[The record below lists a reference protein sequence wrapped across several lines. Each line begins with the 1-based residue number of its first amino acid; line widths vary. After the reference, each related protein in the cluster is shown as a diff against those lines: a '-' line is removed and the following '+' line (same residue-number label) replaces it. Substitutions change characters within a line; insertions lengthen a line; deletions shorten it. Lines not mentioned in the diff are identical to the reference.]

1 MMFANKRLGKE
12 LAKIQESLP
21 PGIDFVT
28 APDFQQWEMDIRV
41 LDANPLYLNQIY
53 RLRFRFSSNYPIGSH
68 HVWSLASRHPSQIRP
83 RAKLMPLIPIEAPE
97 VIFVSL
103 SQPPRTIPIHPHIYS
118 NGIIC
123 LDLLGTQ
130 GWSPVQNV
138 ESVCMSLQSMLTG
151 NTKNERPP
159 GDEEFVRRNTQR
171 PRDIR
176 TYLDNLLN
184 KPGPASDPDWVPG
197 PETISALESSKVLVI
212 GAGGLGCEILKNL
225 ALSGFKDIHVIDMD
239 TIDVSNLN
247 RQFLFREADVGK
259 SKAEVAAAFVEK
271 RVKGVKIIPYNG
283 KIQDKDEEYYMQF
296 KMVICGLDS
305 IEARRWINATLVDMV
320 DMEDPESLKPLI
332 DGGTEEWA
340 HIIAW
345 EEHRKDEVLDT
356 DDPEHITWL
365 YQKALARA
373 QEFNIPGV
381 TYSLT
386 QGVVKNI
393 IPAIASTNAIIAAS
407 CCNEAFKIATSCNP
421 FLQNYMMYSG
431 DEGVYTYTFETERKE
446 DCPVCGNL
454 ARNLTVNPDMTLQEF
469 IDSLG
474 ERAEA
479 QLKKPTLRS
488 EEKSLYSQFP
498 QSLRQQT
505 APNLTKKLSE
515 LVVDGEEIGVSDPAF
530 TIAFKYK
537 LIFSS

>member
-1 MMFANKRLGKE
+1 M
-12 LAKIQESLP
+12 S
-21 PGIDFVT
+21 T
-28 APDFQQWEMDIRV
+28 ATNGDR
-41 LDANPLYLNQIY
+41 NP
-53 RLRFRFSSNYPIGSH
+53 R
-68 HVWSLASRHPSQIRP
+68 
-83 RAKLMPLIPIEAPE
+83 
-97 VIFVSL
+97 
-103 SQPPRTIPIHPHIYS
+103 
-118 NGIIC
+118 
-123 LDLLGTQ
+123 
-130 GWSPVQNV
+130 
-138 ESVCMSLQSMLTG
+138 
-151 NTKNERPP
+151 ERWT
-159 GDEEFVRRNTQR
+159 F
-171 PRDIR
+171 
-176 TYLDNLLN
+176 LDNLLN
-184 KPGPASDPDWVPG
+184 KPGPASDPDWVAG

-271 RVKGVKIIPYNG
+271 RVKGVKITPYNG
-283 KIQDKDEEYYMQF
+283 KIQDKDEDYYMQF

-320 DMEDPESLKPLI
+320 DMDDPESLKPLI
-332 DGGTEEWA
+332 DGGTEGFKGQARVILPTMNSCIECQLDMHAPRAAVPLCTLATIPRQPSHCIEWA

-345 EEHRKDEVLDT
+345 EEHRKDELLDT

-365 YQKALARA
+365 YQKALTRA

-431 DEGVYTYTFETERKE
+431 DEGVYTYTFETERKD

-454 ARNLTVNPDMTLQEF
+454 ARNLTVNPNTTLQEF

-498 QSLRQQT
+498 QSLREQT
-505 APNLTKKLSE
+505 APNLSKKLSE

-537 LIFSS
+537 LIFGS